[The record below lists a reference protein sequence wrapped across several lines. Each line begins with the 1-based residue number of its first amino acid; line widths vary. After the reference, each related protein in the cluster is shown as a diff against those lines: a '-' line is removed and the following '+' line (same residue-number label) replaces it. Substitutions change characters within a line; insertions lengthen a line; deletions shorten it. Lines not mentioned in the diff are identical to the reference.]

1 MENALPA
8 VEGVTIK
15 SMPNQLDEQVK
26 NTRDFMSKSLFCQTG
41 NASFNNLIA

>member
-1 MENALPA
+1 MENTLPA

-26 NTRDFMSKSLFCQTG
+26 STGDFMSNYYFVKMEMHF
-41 NASFNNLIA
+41 